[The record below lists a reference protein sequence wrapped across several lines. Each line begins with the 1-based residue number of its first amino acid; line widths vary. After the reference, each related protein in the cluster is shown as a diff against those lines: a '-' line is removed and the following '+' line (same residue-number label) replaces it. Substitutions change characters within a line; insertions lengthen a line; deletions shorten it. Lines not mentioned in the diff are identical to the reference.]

1 MPVEY
6 AYADQMPEQELE
18 DCICDLLDTFGI
30 WYHHD
35 RPARTGR
42 VDEKGKPVWRNHYR
56 GQNGV
61 PDFNPILGND
71 RVIYTE
77 LKTQKGR
84 LTPAQTE
91 WLERLE
97 RAGQEVYVWR
107 PVDWLNGTVPEVLAG
122 LR

>member
-1 MPVEY
+1 MPAEY
-6 AYADQMPEQELE
+6 AYADQMTEKELE

-42 VDEKGKPVWRNHYR
+42 VDEKGKPVWRNHFR
-56 GQNGV
+56 GPKGI
-61 PDFNPILGND
+61 PDLLIVGE
-71 RVIYTE
+71 RVIWAE

-84 LTPAQTE
+84 PTPDQTE
-91 WLERLE
+91 WLERLR
-97 RAGQEVYVWR
+97 RAGAEVYVWR
-107 PVDWLNGTVPEVLAG
+107 PVDWLNGSIPEVLAG

>member
-6 AYADQMPEQELE
+6 AYADQMSEQELE
-18 DCICDLLDTFGI
+18 DCICDFLDTFGI

-42 VDEKGKPVWRNHYR
+42 QDHRGRAVWRNHFR
-56 GQNGV
+56 GPKGI
-61 PDFNPILGND
+61 PDLLIVGND
-71 RVIYTE
+71 RVIWAE

-84 LTPAQTE
+84 PTPDQTE
-91 WLERLE
+91 WLERLK

-107 PVDWLNGTVPEVLAG
+107 PVDWLNGSVPEILAG